1 MDYKANE
8 NVTAPTNEDVWDAAD
23 AIADKSGR
31 LDPDDQAVDHME
43 YEDDPTVRPATS
55 PDNGVTPPTPAD
67 TYGVAATASA
77 DSPEYNYADSSVA
90 AAEEVAQDGGSVVT
104 PLIKHDDEDAE

>member
-1 MDYKANE
+1 MSG
-8 NVTAPTNEDVWDAAD
+8 VTTEPPSW
-23 AIADKSGR
+23 
-31 LDPDDQAVDHME
+31 
-43 YEDDPTVRPATS
+43 ATS
-55 PDNGVTPPTPAD
+55 S
-67 TYGVAATASA
+67 ASA